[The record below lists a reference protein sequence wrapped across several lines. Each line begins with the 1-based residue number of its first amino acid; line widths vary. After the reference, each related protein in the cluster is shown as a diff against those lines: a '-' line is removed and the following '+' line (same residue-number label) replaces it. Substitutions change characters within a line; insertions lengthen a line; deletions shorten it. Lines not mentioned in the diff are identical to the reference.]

1 MQFFKWM
8 QSDPEK
14 NRILEETIKVLN
26 SDTDL
31 GHSLRE
37 EYFQNDNEK
46 MENEINLVKSL
57 KPIVYLNS
65 LKELRRSKNRYAKI
79 YAYYEMEAKEE
90 REREERE
97 REERERKRERYLEEA
112 KINSE
117 IWRRIALVEQEKEEK
132 RITVTGYMGGNDFDT
147 ARKKLYNQ
155 QVEKEMEERKIEVQS
170 LQHKIKI
177 TAPKKKK
184 RSS

>member
-1 MQFFKWM
+1 M
-8 QSDPEK
+8 
-14 NRILEETIKVLN
+14 L
-26 SDTDL
+26 
-31 GHSLRE
+31 
-37 EYFQNDNEK
+37 
-46 MENEINLVKSL
+46 
-57 KPIVYLNS
+57 
-65 LKELRRSKNRYAKI
+65 
-79 YAYYEMEAKEE
+79 
-90 REREERE
+90 
-97 REERERKRERYLEEA
+97 ERYLEEA
-112 KINSE
+112 KINLE
-117 IWRRIALVEQEKEEK
+117 IRRRIALVEQEKEEK

>member
-1 MQFFKWM
+1 MNDMQFFKWM
-8 QSDPEK
+8 QSDPER
-14 NRILEETIKVLN
+14 NRIFEETIKVLN

-46 MENEINLVKSL
+46 EQKRKKIYIDLESL
-57 KPIVYLNS
+57 K
-65 LKELRRSKNRYAKI
+65 KA
-79 YAYYEMEAKEE
+79 AKEK

-117 IWRRIALVEQEKEEK
+117 IRRRIALVEQEKEEK

-147 ARKKLYNQ
+147 ARKKFYNQ
-155 QVEKEMEERKIEVQS
+155 QVEKEMEERKILVKS
-170 LQHKIKI
+170 LQYKIKI

-184 RSS
+184 RNS

>member
-1 MQFFKWM
+1 MYT
-8 QSDPEK
+8 EK
-14 NRILEETIKVLN
+14 TVNNYEEALKNASMRNI
-26 SDTDL
+26 
-31 GHSLRE
+31 GHNTCLLYQDANGVYHSMNKDIEDMKRMTR
-37 EYFQNDNEK
+37 K
-46 MENEINLVKSL
+46 
-57 KPIVYLNS
+57 IVQKKF
-65 LKELRRSKNRYAKI
+65 LKEAKI
-79 YAYYEMEAKEE
+79 KARLAKNWKEQKNISLSERWAMLEQKREKEKRQKEE
-90 REREERE
+90 Q
-97 REERERKRERYLEEA
+97 A

-117 IWRRIALVEQEKEEK
+117 IRRRRALVEQEKEEK